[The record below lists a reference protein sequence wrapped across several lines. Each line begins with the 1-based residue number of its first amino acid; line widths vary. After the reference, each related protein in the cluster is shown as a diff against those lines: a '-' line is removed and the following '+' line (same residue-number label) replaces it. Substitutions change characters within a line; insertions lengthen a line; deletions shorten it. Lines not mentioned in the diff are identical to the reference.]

1 MSAPEAA
8 QVHRLAVTDRALRV
22 CRSLRNFALFLQANN
37 SAAQDAA
44 ADEVSQASPADAP
57 LPMPYVVE
65 NEAKRPLPGVQS
77 VFLTG
82 DDDMISLSL
91 LAWQD
96 LMLCCAQAQHLGWL
110 GQQKLWLGRPGL
122 QCL

>member
-1 MSAPEAA
+1 ME
-8 QVHRLAVTDRALRV
+8 
-22 CRSLRNFALFLQANN
+22 
-37 SAAQDAA
+37 
-44 ADEVSQASPADAP
+44 EVPQASSADAP

-82 DDDMISLSL
+82 DQHMMSRSLLSL
-91 LAWQD
+91 QD
-96 LMLCCAQAQHLGWL
+96 LMLCCAQALQLGWL
-110 GQQKLWLGRPGL
+110 GQQKPWLDRPVL